1 MRYLLLLLTVPV
13 LFLYSCSST
22 KELSDESP
30 EPDEPLLDIN
40 ENVAE
45 EFVRSELDD
54 FERVLYDNRS
64 YMTAHFS
71 QIEQEIPEQFL
82 KEMVQEEREVDEYA
96 GFRVQVLSTREVAVA
111 DSTIDEFRAW
121 SSQELPDY
129 QIETYVVFRQPY
141 YRVRAGNFKNRD
153 NAIEFSRMLKNRYP
167 DAWVVHDRIDPDNI
181 TEKKEASEDE
191 DENSDQQN
199 NQDSENDSGG

>member
-30 EPDEPLLDIN
+30 GPDEPLLDVN

-45 EFVRSELDD
+45 EFVLSELDD

-71 QIEQEIPEQFL
+71 QIEQEIPGQFL
-82 KEMVQEEREVDEYA
+82 KEAVQEEREVDEYA

-121 SSQELPDY
+121 SSEELPDY

-181 TEKKEASEDE
+181 TEKKEVLEE
-191 DENSDQQN
+191 EYENSDQQN